1 MTPIERQVLD
11 LEKKYWKALKDG
23 DVDTAASLTDEPCFI
38 TGANGIG
45 SVDHRS
51 FKNMMRNAEYQLN
64 AVRVGDDAQ
73 VRLLS
78 DDVAIVAYRV
88 TEDITVGGQPITV
101 EAADSST
108 WVRRDGRWLCALHS
122 EALRGDPYGR
132 DRSHGSTPPA
142 TRFQG

>member
-1 MTPIERQVLD
+1 MTPTERQVLD
-11 LEKKYWKALKDG
+11 LEKKYWRALEDG
-23 DVDTAASLTDEPCFI
+23 DVDTAMSLTDEPCFI
-38 TGANGIG
+38 TGPSGIG
-45 SVDHRS
+45 SIDHRA
-51 FKNMMRNAEYQLN
+51 FKNMMTNAEYSLN
-64 AVRVGDDAQ
+64 AVKVGDDAQ

-88 TEDITVGGQPITV
+88 TEDMTIGGQEIRF

-132 DRSHGSTPPA
+132 DKARHASTSA
-142 TRFQG
+142 RFQG